1 MDLKKVKNILKCD
14 RSEAIVLFLGRRKSN
29 RVCKN
34 PLDKLK
40 PFYYGYK
47 GCADILMQYV
57 KAPLDASICVTDD
70 FGLQMIKLLQD
81 KGYKNFTLMVTDDDP
96 ELAER
101 FVCYIK
107 RYYFKGELNN
117 IDIKRIEECKG
128 MKFNLIISN
137 PPYQVGNEITRNII
151 ENIDFDEFINLMPLS
166 KYKKDKLYRYVSSK
180 EKSTVW
186 FAKDFQPES
195 GDLIW
200 TSPEIC
206 LLSKKPLITCKTF
219 EDFEHKFIY
228 RKELSK
234 YWEEQ
239 SRREKTYVD
248 HICICGQRKWSEINS
263 KTSFITGIYTP
274 CNLVNSILNVK
285 KEFDSGYTLDQ
296 YFQNDCWASTGK
308 TVKNQGDPRKQYVWN
323 FLKPEKA
330 LNEVYVPVNTASN
343 GKNIGEIITT
353 FKTEKEKD
361 NFVKWW
367 YSAELNGNNPRS
379 GLSSILLW
387 GMNKSTSCPFSF
399 IIPRVDWNRS
409 WTDTEIL
416 ADYGYSPEEIK
427 DILSIDVTDRHTN
440 G

>member
-70 FGLQMIKLLQD
+70 FGLQMIKPLQD

-166 KYKKDKLYRYVSSK
+166 KYKKSNLYKYVK
-180 EKSTVW
+180 EKFQSICSSTEDA
-186 FAKDFQPES
+186 FDAYTAPD
-195 GDLIW
+195 
-200 TSPEIC
+200 IC
-206 LLSKKPLITCKTF
+206 SLSKLPSEYKTYDQF
-219 EDFEHKFIY
+219 ELEFYYDKRLRRF
-228 RKELSK
+228 
-234 YWEEQ
+234 WEENS
-239 SRREKTYVD
+239 SRKKSFLE
-248 HICICGQRKWSEINS
+248 HIYICAPRNFNTLSS
-263 KTSFITGIYTP
+263 KTSFACGIYTP
-274 CNLVNSILNVK
+274 HDKVHAIKQLESKFASADAVDTFLNHSDK
-285 KEFDSGYTLDQ
+285 KFSRDCAEEYIWNICKPDCAVEKCFKPVSSGPISCIFTV
-296 YFQNDCWASTGK
+296 FASE
-308 TVKNQGDPRKQYVWN
+308 R
-323 FLKPEKA
+323 
-330 LNEVYVPVNTASN
+330 
-343 GKNIGEIITT
+343 
-353 FKTEKEKD
+353 EKD
-361 NFVKWW
+361 NFVNWW
-367 YSAELNGNNPRS
+367 YSAERDGKNPKS
-379 GLSSILLW
+379 GLASILLA
-387 GMNKSTSCPFSF
+387 GLNKPTSCPFDQA
-399 IIPRVDWNRS
+399 IPNVDWTRS
-409 WTDTEIL
+409 WTDEEIL
-416 ADYGYSPEEIK
+416 KDYGYSDSEIK
-427 DILSIDVTDRHTN
+427 GILALGQNDLYRHALLDY
-440 G
+440 